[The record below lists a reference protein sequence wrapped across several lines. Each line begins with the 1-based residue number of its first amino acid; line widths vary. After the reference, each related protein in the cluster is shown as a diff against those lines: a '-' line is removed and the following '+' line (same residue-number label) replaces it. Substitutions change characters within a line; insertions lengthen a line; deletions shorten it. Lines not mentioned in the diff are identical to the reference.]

1 VDRRFLNAHIDP
13 APFRLL
19 GRTLYPWC
27 LKYRVRLHAFDSPL
41 VTGSRGITP
50 ADILFAC
57 QVCAEEPL
65 GEVGVIDR
73 LRLMRLNDNPAKFE
87 MLLESFAGYI
97 LVNDWPKFWD
107 KDNKKSGGSS
117 SMPWPMMIVA
127 NLVANGIEEKR
138 AWEMPECQAIWLN
151 AAFAMRKGVD
161 VAIMSP
167 EEEAFIESE
176 LKKEA
181 EAESAKAVANPAG

>member
-1 VDRRFLNAHIDP
+1 MDRRFLNSQVDP
-13 APFRLL
+13 APFTLL

-41 VTGSRGITP
+41 VTGERGVTP
-50 ADILFAC
+50 ADLLFAC

-65 GEVGVIDR
+65 GKVGIIDKAR
-73 LRLMRLNDNPAKFE
+73 IVYLSSNPYRFE
-87 MLLESFAGYI
+87 ALLKAFAGYI
-97 LVNDWPKFWD
+97 LVDDWPKFWEQD
-107 KDNKKSGGSS
+107 GNKSGGSKS
-117 SMPWPMMIVA
+117 LPWPLAIVS
-127 NLVANGIEEKR
+127 NLVANGIDEKR

-167 EEEAFIESE
+167 EEEAFIEE
-176 LKKEA
+176 QLKAGEGKPP
-181 EAESAKAVANPAG
+181 VANPAG

>member
-1 VDRRFLNAHIDP
+1 MDRRFLNAHIDP

-50 ADILFAC
+50 ADLLFAC

-87 MLLESFAGYI
+87 MLLEAFAGYI

-181 EAESAKAVANPAG
+181 EAEAAKAVANPAG